1 MSRREPFDEIRQVIQ
16 TLLRKMEAKGAVRH
30 ECAASAIGVN
40 DPVIHQYL
48 GV

>member
-1 MSRREPFDEIRQVIQ
+1 V
-16 TLLRKMEAKGAVRH
+16 VRH
-30 ECAASAIGVN
+30 HALASELQVN